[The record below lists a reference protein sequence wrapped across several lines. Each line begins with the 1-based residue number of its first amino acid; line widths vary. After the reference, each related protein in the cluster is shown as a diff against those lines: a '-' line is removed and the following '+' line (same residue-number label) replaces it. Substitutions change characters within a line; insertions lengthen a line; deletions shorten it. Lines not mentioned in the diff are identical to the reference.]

1 MVLLVLKH
9 IPFKVL
15 FPFCFSVVG
24 DSKCKRNMWQG
35 NKDRVKRERQWD
47 NQIESYLGRI
57 VLGNMEGA
65 YSGKL

>member
-1 MVLLVLKH
+1 MFMRRIAHMVLLVLKH

-35 NKDRVKRERQWD
+35 NKDRVKRERQ
-47 NQIESYLGRI
+47 
-57 VLGNMEGA
+57 
-65 YSGKL
+65 